1 MAMPLLTR
9 LFRGKGDAHAAEE
22 EIMLADFD
30 LHPATMI
37 DVTPGAAKPPLATV
51 LAEPARQ
58 AGQSELKSA
67 VETLAA
73 GMVEAW
79 NGAVR
84 DMQGILAAD
93 HARLEAAAA
102 EMQRVTTELGH
113 VTEELIQLR
122 RRLAGLEGSVDDLRE
137 AETALGVRLDAQA
150 GALRELHSTTEA
162 QAARSRDVVAAVKK
176 LGESLAG

>member
-1 MAMPLLTR
+1 MPLLTR
-9 LFRGKGDAHAAEE
+9 FFRGKGDAHAAEE
-22 EIMLADFD
+22 EIVLADFD
-30 LHPATMI
+30 LHPATTI
-37 DVTPGAAKPPLATV
+37 NVTPGAAKPPLATV
-51 LAEPARQ
+51 VAEPALQ
-58 AGQSELKSA
+58 AGQSELRSA

-93 HARLEAAAA
+93 HASLEVAAA
-102 EMQRVTTELGH
+102 EMQRVTAELGH
-113 VTEELIQLR
+113 VAEDLMQLR

-137 AETALGVRLDAQA
+137 TGAALQVRLDAQA
-150 GALRELHSTTEA
+150 MVLRELHSTTEA

-176 LGESLAG
+176 FGKSLVD

>member
-1 MAMPLLTR
+1 MPLLTR

-22 EIMLADFD
+22 EIVLADFD
-30 LHPATMI
+30 LHPATTI
-37 DVTPGAAKPPLATV
+37 NVTPGAAKPPLATV
-51 LAEPARQ
+51 VEPALQ
-58 AGQSELKSA
+58 AGQSELRSA

-93 HARLEAAAA
+93 HASLEVAAA
-102 EMQRVTTELGH
+102 EMQRVTAELGH
-113 VTEELIQLR
+113 VAEDLIQLR
-122 RRLAGLEGSVDDLRE
+122 RRLEGSVDDLRE
-137 AETALGVRLDAQA
+137 TGAALQVRLDAQA
-150 GALRELHSTTEA
+150 MVLRELHSTTEA

-176 LGESLAG
+176 FGKSLVD